1 MYGEYMQKVPLT
13 VKKFGGRYLVRGG
26 KITTLS
32 GEWHPERVILLE
44 FDGMEEARNWLT
56 SREYAEVAPLR
67 ENSTI
72 TNSILIESGPL
83 P

>member
-1 MYGEYMQKVPLT
+1 MQKVPLT
-13 VKKFGGRYLVRGG
+13 VKKLGGRYLVRGG